1 MRKRYEGIVLGKV
14 QGVMFRDFVRRKAS
28 KYGIVGRVWNN
39 ADGTVGFI
47 AEGEKNKFAILL
59 KDMQKGPPWANVE
72 DVSYMEHDA
81 EGALGDF
88 RIMLRKDRPL
98 ENGKSVV

>member
-47 AEGEKNKFAILL
+47 AEGEKNKLAILL
-59 KDMQKGPPWANVE
+59 KDMQKGPPWAQVE
-72 DVSYMEHDA
+72 HVSHTEHDA
-81 EGALGDF
+81 DGQYGDF
-88 RIMLRKDRPL
+88 RIHLCKVRL
-98 ENGKSVV
+98 